1 MSRPLP
7 VAAKPAAAT
16 RAATSAAHISR
27 ALLTLSMVSIL
38 MMTLGAFAVS
48 YHFLHE
54 QTQRHLHTLM
64 ALTASEAVAPL
75 QFHDRTTAAEVLR
88 AIPPQEGIEL
98 AQMRDDAGY
107 LLAEVEN
114 ADESSVARM
123 ARGFDAMHLT
133 QDIVVDGRRLGSV
146 TLSGGNEPLL
156 RALLGLLGWC
166 VTVMLVIGLTSLIL
180 ARQRTRRITQPI
192 HDLRTVVQRLIEHRD
207 FTQRAPPSDLSEVED
222 LRREFNILL
231 DEIAVRDQ
239 QLRKTNAALKRVA
252 YVDALTGLPN
262 RAMFEQALLKVADEA
277 TAARSRACLFYLDID
292 SFKSVN
298 DTLGHSAG
306 DDLLEAVGARLRTW
320 QPQRSFAA
328 RIGGDEFVLLL
339 APLGETDDVQHLVA
353 DLQAT
358 LEPPISVNGRSLHP
372 GISVGYAVFPD
383 MAQDVDRLIELADQ
397 SMYAAKKQRYR
408 RNGVTRWGPQRAD
421 AGQSR

>member
-1 MSRPLP
+1 MNGALP
-7 VAAKPAAAT
+7 VAAT

-75 QFHDRTTAAEVLR
+75 QFRDRTTAAEVLR

-98 AQMRDDAGY
+98 AQIRDDAGH

-114 ADESSVARM
+114 ADENSVAHL
-123 ARGFDAMHLT
+123 ARGFDAMRLT

-192 HDLRTVVQRLIEHRD
+192 HELRTVVQRLIEHRD

-262 RAMFEQALLKVADEA
+262 RAMFEQALLKAADEA
-277 TAARSRACLFYLDID
+277 TALQSRVCLFYLDID
-292 SFKSVN
+292 SFKAVN

-306 DDLLEAVGARLRTW
+306 DGLLEAVGARLRTW

-339 APLGETDDVQHLVA
+339 APLGETDDVQHLVT

-358 LEPPISVNGRSLHP
+358 LEPPISVNGRTLHP
-372 GISVGYAVFPD
+372 GISVGCAVFPD

-421 AGQSR
+421 AGRSR

>member
-1 MSRPLP
+1 M
-7 VAAKPAAAT
+7 

-75 QFHDRTTAAEVLR
+75 QFRDRTTAAEVLH

-98 AQMRDDAGY
+98 AQLRDDAGH

-114 ADESSVARM
+114 TEESFIAHM

-166 VTVMLVIGLTSLIL
+166 VTVMLVIGMTSLIL

-192 HDLRTVVQRLIEHRD
+192 HELRTVVQRLIEDRD

-277 TAARSRACLFYLDID
+277 TAAGSRACLFYLDID
-292 SFKSVN
+292 GFKSVN

-339 APLGETDDVQHLVA
+339 APLDETDDVRHLVA

-358 LEPPISVNGRSLHP
+358 LEPPISVNGRSLYP
-372 GISVGYAVFPD
+372 GISVGHAVYPD

-408 RNGVTRWGPQRAD
+408 RNGVTRWGAQRVD
-421 AGQSR
+421 NGRSR